1 MPQPA
6 PQNFANHVRYL
17 PAYHFVAFPLF
28 FANFCYAAYQAVA
41 HVGAATVMGLV
52 LAVAL
57 VLLFLLS
64 RMMVVTVQDRVIRL
78 EERLRMRAL
87 LPADLQPAHRP
98 VHREATGGAALRVGR
113 RTAGACAQGPRRA
126 DRGPEGDQEDGH
138 RVARRLPAGLRGNE
152 PVSSIW

>member
-1 MPQPA
+1 MAQST
-6 PQNFANHVRYL
+6 PQNFENHVRFL
-17 PAYHFVAFPLF
+17 PAFHFVAFPLF

-41 HVGAATVMGLV
+41 HVGAASVMGLV

-87 LPADLQPAHRP
+87 LPADLQPRIDEFT
-98 VHREATGGAALRVGR
+98 VKQLVALRFASDAELPALARKVVEGKIDDQKAIKKMV
-113 RTAGACAQGPRRA
+113 TAWRA
-126 DRGPEGDQEDGH
+126 DYQR
-138 RVARRLPAGLRGNE
+138 A
-152 PVSSIW
+152 

>member
-1 MPQPA
+1 MPQPT

-28 FANFCYAAYQAVA
+28 FVNFCYAAYQAVA
-41 HVGAATVMGLV
+41 HVSAATVMGLV

-78 EERLRMRAL
+78 EERLRMRAV
-87 LPADLQPAHRP
+87 LPADLQPHIDRFT
-98 VHREATGGAALRVGR
+98 VKQMVALRFASDAELPALARKVVDGQIEDQKAIKKMV
-113 RTAGACAQGPRRA
+113 TEWRA
-126 DRGPEGDQEDGH
+126 DCQR
-138 RVARRLPAGLRGNE
+138 A
-152 PVSSIW
+152 